1 MMNRFFKRILISTV
15 CLTFVFQLSAQR
27 QRRHTVVL
35 NDGSRFTGTV
45 ISDTSGYVR
54 VRIKSPRVI
63 VLPRSS
69 VASVDGN
76 HLFFRETDVGRGYY
90 MQISASNLTGSSEP
104 GSTNGVSINFSN
116 GYQFRNGLSIGV
128 GTGLEDFEGAM
139 VPVFSVLKYQPFK
152 RRVSPYIWVKTG
164 YSFATPDMARGG
176 EYWGSVT
183 EQSGGIIANAGVGV
197 ELYSWNR
204 NSISFGIGYRYQKA
218 TISNIYRFG
227 TLTTRYDWVTE
238 YNRIE
243 MQLGFVFR

>member
-1 MMNRFFKRILISTV
+1 MTGFTKRILISIV

-45 ISDTSGYVR
+45 ISDTSGFVR

-76 HLFFRETDVGRGYY
+76 GMFFREADAGRGFF

-104 GSTNGVSINFSN
+104 GSTNGVSITFSG
-116 GYQFRNGLSIGV
+116 GYQFRNGLSIGA
-128 GTGLEDFEGAM
+128 GTGMEDFEGAM
-139 VPVFSVLKYQPFK
+139 VPLFSVLKYQPLK
-152 RRVSPYIWVKTG
+152 RRISPYIWAKTG

-183 EQSGGIIANAGVGV
+183 EQSGGVIANAGVGL

-218 TISNIYRFG
+218 TVSNIYRFG
-227 TLTTRYDWVTE
+227 TLTTRYDRVTE
-238 YNRIE
+238 FNRIE
-243 MQLGFVFR
+243 MQIGFVFR